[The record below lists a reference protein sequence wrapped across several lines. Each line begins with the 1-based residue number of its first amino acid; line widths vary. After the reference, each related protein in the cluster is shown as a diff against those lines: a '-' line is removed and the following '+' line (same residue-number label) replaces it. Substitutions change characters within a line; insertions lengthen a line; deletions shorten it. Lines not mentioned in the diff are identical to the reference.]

1 MKKMKILLMH
11 VPVIHK
17 GYQNL
22 IDRLNPDNVLIVS
35 DTVANQF
42 DRRRKDIRA
51 LHSFEIVATLTTL
64 YPHLDIQEFNGSN
77 IPKEDD
83 DIHMPD
89 EDISVDILN
98 TFLSGRKVILEST
111 FLRYAS
117 KKSMAPE
124 EVKPDRVVFM
134 DDPAV
139 QAIVRQLY
147 GDAEKSPDWWRQIS
161 ASIVKDGEVL
171 SLCHNKHVPDDT
183 VTYILGDPR
192 SNATKGVSTN
202 VSKAAHAEPLACF
215 QAGVEGC
222 QGADLVVSTYPCPQC
237 ANFVSFTGIKS
248 LFFVEGYAMVN
259 GAEDLRSKGI
269 EIVKIE
275 SSKPEE

>member
-1 MKKMKILLMH
+1 MKTLLIH
-11 VPVIHK
+11 APVIHK

-22 IDRLNPDNVLIVS
+22 IQRLNPDKVLVVS
-35 DTVANQF
+35 DAVADEF
-42 DRRRKDIRA
+42 DKRRKDIRA
-51 LHSFEIVATLTTL
+51 LHSHEIVTSLQAL
-64 YPHLDIQEFNGSN
+64 YPALDIREFNKDT
-77 IPKEDD
+77 IPQEHEE
-83 DIHMPD
+83 IHMPD
-89 EDISVDILN
+89 EDISDNIVSKY
-98 TFLSGRKVILEST
+98 LSGRNIVLEST
-111 FLRYAS
+111 FLRYDS

-124 EVKPDRVVFM
+124 EIKPDRIVSM
-134 DDPAV
+134 DDPAI

-161 ASIVKDGEVL
+161 ASVVKDGEVL
-171 SLCHNKHVPDDT
+171 SLCHNKHVPDDA

-222 QGADLVVSTYPCPQC
+222 RGADLVVSTFPCPQC

-259 GAEDLRSKGI
+259 GAEDLRSKCI